1 MINEEDKAKIK
12 NHYQLGQGSI
22 QDLARTYRYSM
33 DDILELL
40 GLSDLSSIET
50 SGDLIDQEE
59 AGPEAVLKVSN
70 KFKQKYT
77 LN

>member
-12 NHYQLGQGSI
+12 NHYQKGEGSI
-22 QDLARTYRYSM
+22 QDLARVYRYPIE
-33 DDILELL
+33 DILDLL

-59 AGPEAVLKVSN
+59 AGPEAVLKASN